1 MVATTMNTVTTVA
14 AGILAVNAAAVDFTN
29 GNQFLNPTGRA
40 IMEIIHVGVAAPITV
55 AFTTQGTYSVGSA
68 VYNINDLNVS
78 VTNATS
84 KWCGPFDKA
93 LFNDANG
100 MVQVSWSSATNVTAR
115 VIEMGTF

>member
-1 MVATTMNTVTTVA
+1 MVATTMNTVTTAA
-14 AGILAVNAAAVDFTN
+14 AGILAVNAATPDAAN
-29 GNQFLNPTGRA
+29 GNQFANPTGRA
-40 IMEIIHVGVAAPITV
+40 IMEILVSGAGAAITV

-68 VYNINDLNVS
+68 VYNIADLNVS

-100 MVQVSWSSATNVTAR
+100 MVQVAWSTATNVTAR
-115 VIEMGTF
+115 VVEMGTF